1 MPNGG
6 ILNNVV
12 GGGGSWGF
20 WSNINRQNAHHGF
33 LVIFEVFDQN
43 SFLCVFF

>member
-12 GGGGSWGF
+12 GGGG
-20 WSNINRQNAHHGF
+20 ILGF
-33 LVIFEVFDQN
+33 LVKYQSPKRTSWIFGNF
-43 SFLCVFF
+43 